1 MRDTNLP
8 TLSVVIPVYNVSKYV
23 LEAIDSVINQTITP
37 FEVIIVDDGSTDN
50 SGELVEQYYSEIQYV
65 KIIHTHNQGLG
76 EARNVGTRAALGEY
90 IYYFDSDDVLQLYLI
105 EDFYNALKSNGELDI
120 FAFSAESFLDGAD
133 KEMVA
138 PQNKLPKYL
147 RVHETLFSSGGEAFI
162 EMSRTGTFYPNAWL
176 YIFRRKFFTDFN
188 ITFKSIIHE
197 DEEFTPRLFLHA
209 GKTFITRKCFFK
221 RRVRAGSI
229 MQSSRSEKNIIGYI
243 ESINALEVLLAS
255 HDGEIKKYLRA
266 RLIENILNILVIQ
279 KSNNIVLTTQTSQ
292 RVRALLKK
300 YKTFYIFLAQHNFFV
315 YRVVKFVM
323 RKFGCK

>member
-90 IYYFDSDDVLQLYLI
+90 IYYFDSDDMLQLYLI
-105 EDFYNALKSNGELDI
+105 EDFYNALKSNDELDI

-133 KEMVA
+133 KEIVA

-147 RVHETLFSSGGEAFI
+147 RANETLFSSGGEAFI

-176 YIFRRKFFTDFN
+176 YIFRRKFW
-188 ITFKSIIHE
+188 
-197 DEEFTPRLFLHA
+197 
-209 GKTFITRKCFFK
+209 
-221 RRVRAGSI
+221 
-229 MQSSRSEKNIIGYI
+229 
-243 ESINALEVLLAS
+243 
-255 HDGEIKKYLRA
+255 
-266 RLIENILNILVIQ
+266 
-279 KSNNIVLTTQTSQ
+279 
-292 RVRALLKK
+292 
-300 YKTFYIFLAQHNFFV
+300 
-315 YRVVKFVM
+315 
-323 RKFGCK
+323 